1 MSAWGVTSL
10 AKSAKLSAAHI
21 SGSKVA
27 APRQHG
33 SERDDEG
40 PGQERH
46 RSTSSRDSPADRTQR
61 EQQCR
66 MVAARWDILRADAGR
81 FMLRGRSFAT
91 IRGECGPNALK
102 LFDPGIS

>member
-46 RSTSSRDSPADRTQR
+46 RSTSSRDSPADRTQ
-61 EQQCR
+61 
-66 MVAARWDILRADAGR
+66 VAARWDILRADAGR